1 VLLQSYLL
9 KQKLQLNNMK
19 KFITELQ
26 SKNTKDLEK
35 EIVSLRVELAKDR
48 LNAKVNPAKDT
59 NALFK
64 KRKRLAKLLTVVSQ
78 KQETESLQK

>member
-1 VLLQSYLL
+1 
-9 KQKLQLNNMK
+9 MK